1 MPLQQLQQQRN
12 AMQQELQEMKTRHRS
27 MLTAAKRYLES
38 LRTVEMVENAEPG
51 QKMLVPMNDSIFVPG
66 ELNDTEHVT
75 VEIGTGFFVKR
86 TIPDAKEYL
95 ERKVKNVNLY
105 IERVGVNILA
115 NPFFGHT
122 GQKMLVPMND
132 SIFVPGE
139 LNDTEHVTVEIGTG
153 FFVKRTIPD
162 AKEYLERKVKNVNL
176 YIERVGVNILAQEN
190 NLAQIDDIFRARVQM
205 VKQQADGNDRS

>member
-1 MPLQQLQQQRN
+1 MDPTTMPLQQLQQQRN

-115 NPFFGHT
+115 
-122 GQKMLVPMND
+122 
-132 SIFVPGE
+132 
-139 LNDTEHVTVEIGTG
+139 
-153 FFVKRTIPD
+153 
-162 AKEYLERKVKNVNL
+162 
-176 YIERVGVNILAQEN
+176 QEN